1 MRGQDEVSGP
11 LWEQDGKKHKKS
23 STNWKRYVRLQNSPI
38 VVILLLS
45 LFFTSFA
52 EAAYVEFQNC
62 LDKSITNSS
71 PRLLQFTPL
80 NVSAIFNTTSTY
92 HNLNVTVY
100 GNVSGK
106 ATAQTYPSPND
117 PSWSNPNDTF
127 GKIPDVS
134 ESNNKYTTLFARYTF
149 LSYTPWSADPTRF
162 CESVLQEE
170 CPLAPAF
177 FVNASDLSQLP
188 AFSVAHD
195 MESSYSFASIQA
207 TLRIQSGDSN
217 GQYYSCVTAT
227 ITPDLGGYLRGLLR
241 FLPLAVLI
249 VVGVATI
256 AASTWSPWGSTDLFH
271 WTSNF
276 GRDEDLLRLVTP
288 GFGDCLQYIQFVVLT
303 GSLSLNY
310 PGFYQPAV
318 SRVSWSSL
326 MFNESFVS
334 KGNGTQSLVDGIYE
348 YRNGTKYGLDNMSQL
363 VGMTSDRDIWA
374 DMIVWLVVLVGGV
387 TILTQLGFA
396 ARWGYRL
403 FARESAED
411 LRSKNG
417 PFTIG
422 NIVRLALNYFLLPWT
437 ALSFYQLLIATRGP
451 SYSVALA
458 AVSLVAIVAFSVR
471 LMLLFVRTRP
481 RSFLFDDL
489 LTVLTYGPLYNTY
502 CDDAAIFAL
511 IPLLVNF
518 LRGIA
523 IGAVQPS
530 GVAQVVLLAICEL
543 VMILT
548 LNAFRPYPSATSM
561 NIYHTCFAVIRLF
574 TILLSIAF
582 VPSLGVESATRGW
595 IGYAILVIHAC
606 TLVFGFFLNAVQT
619 LIEVIARMAGAGGR
633 DHDTGGATRGGL
645 NKVFGMRQLSR
656 RMPRARDQASRH
668 SMASN
673 TAMLTAVDS
682 DQKTLQ
688 MAKTRSRSVS
698 AASGALLDSGMSSHR
713 LSQNLDG
720 ALGQTTPDRSNR
732 ASRRL
737 TNRLSGS
744 TSLGGIVGLHK
755 AETKDPYY
763 RPPRRNTMDQLS
775 GNDARPDVSVT
786 GKTVVPDER
795 MVDDDAGEGTSTP
808 LQPQEEGFE
817 DVVIEGPRSKT
828 DYAVREVDF
837 YYGVR
842 GAALSSGTRKL
853 KTGPADPTGPVSTAR
868 GWFKGIIGGKTKE
881 KTKGFEVVRS
891 ARAPPPGLFPPTPE
905 VAAQES
911 EPYHDEQQQ
920 VENSRPDHEHPRV
933 VSPVSRREGAS
944 EGVYDDVSSLEYDE
958 EDEPISPIPSLPP
971 SLPLIDSVG
980 GIELPSRIGSEVS
993 RRSRNKRPRP
1003 DELDIPAVPAIP
1015 RKSSRR
1021 QSGSDTEFPRGSR
1034 TSLAGPSKFPDHK
1047 GHTQSLSAGR
1057 IPFTN
1062 TQPSAARSQRYS
1074 TGAESTT
1081 SSVIRDGEENPPAQS
1096 SYITRLRHSG
1106 SALGPVH
1113 GANIR
1118 NERPSGMG
1126 FVHQHKTSDNIHYNP
1141 TTPEYEGSTA
1151 EVMGRP
1157 GY

>member
-1 MRGQDEVSGP
+1 MRSQDEVSCTMRE
-11 LWEQDGKKHKKS
+11 WDGKRHKKS
-23 STNWKRYVRLQNSPI
+23 PITWKQCIGLRNSP
-38 VVILLLS
+38 VVLVLLLS
-45 LFFTSFA
+45 LLFTSIA
-52 EAAYVEFQNC
+52 EAAYVEFHNC
-62 LDKSITNSS
+62 LDKSIVNSN
-71 PRLLQFTPL
+71 PRLLQFSPL
-80 NVSAIFNTTSTY
+80 NVSAIFNTTSTF

-100 GNVSGK
+100 GNVSGQ
-106 ATAQTYPSPND
+106 ATAQAYPAPDD

-134 ESNNKYTTLFARYTF
+134 ESNNKYTTLFAEYNF
-149 LSYTPWSADPTRF
+149 LSYTPWDASPSRF
-162 CESVLQEE
+162 CESVVHGE

-177 FVNASDLSQLP
+177 FVNTTDLSQLP

-195 MESSYSFASIQA
+195 MESSYAFTSIQA
-207 TLRIQSGDSN
+207 TLRVQSGDAS

-227 ITPDLGGYLRGLLR
+227 ITPDMGGYLRGLLR
-241 FLPLAVLI
+241 YLPLAVLI

-256 AASTWSPWGSTDLFH
+256 AAAILSPWGSTDLFH
-271 WTSNF
+271 WSSNF

-334 KGNGTQSLVDGIYE
+334 KGNGTQSLVDGIYQM
-348 YRNGTKYGLDNMSQL
+348 RNGTKYGLDRMSQL

-374 DMIVWLVVLVGGV
+374 DMIVWLVVIVAGV
-387 TILTQLGFA
+387 IILTQLGFA
-396 ARWGYRL
+396 ARWAYRQ
-403 FARESAED
+403 FAKESAED

-422 NIVRLALNYFLLPWT
+422 SVVRLALNYFLLPWT
-437 ALSFYQLLIATRGP
+437 ALSFYQLLIAARGP

-458 AVSLVAIVAFSVR
+458 AISLAVIVAFSVR
-471 LMLLFVRTRP
+471 LMLLFARTRP

-489 LTVLTYGPLYNTY
+489 LTVLGYGPLYNTY
-502 CDDAAIFAL
+502 CDDAATFAL

-530 GVAQVVLLAICEL
+530 GVAQVVLLAICEIVL
-543 VMILT
+543 ILT
-548 LNAFRPYPSATSM
+548 INAFRPFPSATSM
-561 NIYHTCFAVIRLF
+561 NIYHTCFALIRLF

-582 VPSLGVESATRGW
+582 VPSLAVRSATRGW

-656 RMPRARDQASRH
+656 RLPRRDPASRH

-673 TAMLTAVDS
+673 TAMLNAMEN
-682 DQKTLQ
+682 DQKQLQ

-698 AASGALLDSGMSSHR
+698 AASGALLDSARSSHR

-720 ALGQTTPDRSNR
+720 ALGQTTPDRSSR
-732 ASRRL
+732 VSRRL

-744 TSLGGIVGLHK
+744 GSLGGIVGLHK

-763 RPPRRNTMDQLS
+763 RPPRRNTMDPLS
-775 GNDARPDVSVT
+775 GNNIPPAAALAS
-786 GKTVVPDER
+786 KNVVPDER

-808 LQPQEEGFE
+808 LRPEEDGFE
-817 DVVIEGPRSKT
+817 DVVIDAPRSKT

-868 GWFKGIIGGKTKE
+868 GWFKGILGGKTKE

-905 VAAQES
+905 VEAQES

-920 VENSRPDHEHPRV
+920 VGNSRLDQDNGRV
-933 VSPVSRREGAS
+933 ISPVSQGEGI
-944 EGVYDDVSSLEYDE
+944 YDDVSALDSDE
-958 EDEPISPIPSLPP
+958 EDEPISPIPSQPP

-993 RRSRNKRPRP
+993 RKSRKTPRP
-1003 DELDIPAVPAIP
+1003 DEIPDIPAVPAIP

-1021 QSGSDTEFPRGSR
+1021 QSGSDTEARRPEASA
-1034 TSLAGPSKFPDHK
+1034 AGPSKFPDHK
-1047 GHTQSLSAGR
+1047 GHTQSLSASR
-1057 IPFTN
+1057 IPFAN
-1062 TQPSAARSQRYS
+1062 IQSSMPRSQRFS
-1074 TGAESTT
+1074 TGAESTA
-1081 SSVIRDGEENPPAQS
+1081 SSVIRDGEENLPTQP
-1096 SYITRLRHSG
+1096 SYISRLRQSG
-1106 SALGPVH
+1106 SALGAAH

-1118 NERPSGMG
+1118 NDRPAGMG
-1126 FVHQHKTSDNIHYNP
+1126 FVQQHRASDNIHYNP

-1151 EVMGRP
+1151 EVHGRP
-1157 GY
+1157 GH